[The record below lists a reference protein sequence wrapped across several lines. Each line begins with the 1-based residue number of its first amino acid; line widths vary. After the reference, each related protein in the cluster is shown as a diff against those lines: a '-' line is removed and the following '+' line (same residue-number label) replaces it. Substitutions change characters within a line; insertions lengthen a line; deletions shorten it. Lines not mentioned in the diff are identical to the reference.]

1 MSDVSIWTA
10 TALEDPKRRQI
21 ITLLEEKPRT
31 ASELCACFDGA
42 RFAAIKHLQ
51 VLEQRFK
58 PFVEKGIPYQHNP

>member
-1 MSDVSIWTA
+1 MSDVSTWTA
-10 TALEDPKRRQI
+10 LSDLKRRQI

-31 ASELCACFDGA
+31 TSELSSNFDVM
-42 RFAAIKHLQ
+42 RFAVMKHVK

>member
-10 TALEDPKRRQI
+10 LPDPKRCQ
-21 ITLLEEKPRT
+21 ITLLEKKPRT
-31 ASELCACFDGA
+31 TSELSSNFDVS
-42 RFAAIKHLQ
+42 RFAVMKHLK